1 MRAGSG
7 ERLRETSIEIDVPFR
22 HVDLLGVVWHGHYY
36 AYMEEARTALLRACD
51 LDAGDLIGSRYLFYV
66 IESRCRYTHPLH
78 YRDRVRVTAW
88 LRDVQHRVHI
98 AYELTEV
105 RQQQRV
111 ARGHTILA
119 TTDSERRLLLETPDE
134 IQRRLRA

>member
-1 MRAGSG
+1 MKAGSG
-7 ERLRETSIEIDVPFR
+7 ERVRETSVEIEIPFR

-36 AYMEEARTALLRACD
+36 AYMEEARTALLRSCD

-66 IESRCRYTHPLH
+66 IESRCRYVHPLR

-88 LRDVQHRVHI
+88 LRDIQHRIHI
-98 AYELTEV
+98 AYELTEI
-105 RQQQRV
+105 RRRQRV

-134 IQRRLRA
+134 IQRRLLA

>member
-1 MRAGSG
+1 MKIAPG
-7 ERLRETSIEIDVPFR
+7 ERSRETSVEIDIPFR

-66 IESRCRYTHPLH
+66 IESKCRYLHPLR

-88 LRDVQHRVHI
+88 LRDVQHRIHI
-98 AYELTEV
+98 AYELTDV
-105 RQQQRV
+105 HRQRRV
-111 ARGHTILA
+111 ARGHTMLA

-134 IQRRLRA
+134 IQRRLLA